1 MARSRAPKPLPKP
14 SDRKP
19 EPRFKKEKTLQEA
32 LFLIDAARLDDLTRQ
47 DISDADLASHS
58 AARAAMSDRVRRL
71 RFSGQSDKLRA
82 DRSKE
87 A

>member
-1 MARSRAPKPLPKP
+1 MWKRRRRPKSIQFWLTWLVIVCILPAAVGAAVLMLRSY
-14 SDRKP
+14 
-19 EPRFKKEKTLQEA
+19 EQ
-32 LFLIDAARLDDLTRQ
+32 
-47 DISDADLASHS
+47 
-58 AARAAMSDRVRRL
+58 VRRL